1 MILRLELRRLGPLW
15 RGRPRYIVWSCAN
28 NFPPDMHVIICVCV
42 CVVCVCL
49 CACVQLDFCSALVRL
64 KWDDL

>member
-42 CVVCVCL
+42 CRVCVFVCMRSARFL
-49 CACVQLDFCSALVRL
+49 FCFGEVEVG
-64 KWDDL
+64 